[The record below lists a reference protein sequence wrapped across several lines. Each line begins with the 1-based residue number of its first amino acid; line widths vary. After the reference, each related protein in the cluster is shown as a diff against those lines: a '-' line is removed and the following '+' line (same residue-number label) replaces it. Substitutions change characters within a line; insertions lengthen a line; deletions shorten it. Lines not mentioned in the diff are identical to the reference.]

1 MQPWLHLVRHRMD
14 VGAEARYLE
23 KIRLWADDYPDCL
36 WLDKVEPYRS
46 CRVAGVVR
54 RLRLD
59 PASSLLETTISDGKS
74 MLRARWPLERS
85 SPLLRAVPGTGVI
98 LEGMVLVDPSGEAVL
113 AEPAFELTKGPEWN

>member
-1 MQPWLHLVRHRMD
+1 M
-14 VGAEARYLE
+14 GAEARYLE
-23 KIRLWADDYPDCL
+23 KVRLWADGHQDCL

-59 PASSLLETTISDGKS
+59 PAKSVLETIISDGKS

-98 LEGMVLVDPSGEAVL
+98 LEGMVLLDPSGEAVL
-113 AEPAFELTKGPEWN
+113 AEPAFDLTEGPEWN